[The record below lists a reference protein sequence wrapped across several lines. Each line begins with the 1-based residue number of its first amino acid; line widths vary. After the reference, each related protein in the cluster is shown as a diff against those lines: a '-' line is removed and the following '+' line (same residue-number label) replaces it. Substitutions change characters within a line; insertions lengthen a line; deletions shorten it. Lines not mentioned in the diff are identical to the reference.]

1 MSSFGA
7 IRFFSTDLHGVLSRM
22 YSFLVHIRVYL
33 ASHILNVE
41 KTGKQKKIAY
51 FYDLVGIRVTV
62 RGNHGHSK
70 LGLE

>member
-1 MSSFGA
+1 
-7 IRFFSTDLHGVLSRM
+7 M
-22 YSFLVHIRVYL
+22 YSFLVHIRVYF
-33 ASHILNVE
+33 ASHILNAE